1 MDPFDNTGSITIHGV
16 SLTNVH
22 PESACTGR
30 PCVIHSPT
38 DHTMR
43 DWPVRWATDT
53 ALFERECSH
62 GEWLVDPDQ
71 LDYLRQTYVALRKAC
86 CGFTTSG
93 PRVKCLECGDV
104 LRSYHRHDFVN
115 CRCGITFVD
124 GGADYTR
131 IGGSGHILIEEDG
144 DETTTDN

>member
-1 MDPFDNTGSITIHGV
+1 MDTFDNTGSITIHGV
-16 SLTNVH
+16 SPTNVH

-30 PCVIHSPT
+30 PCVLHNPT

-43 DWPVRWATDT
+43 DWPIRWATDT
-53 ALFERECSH
+53 ALFERACPHS
-62 GEWLVDPDQ
+62 EWVVDPDQ
-71 LDYLRQTYVALRKAC
+71 LDYLRQTYVTLRRIC

-104 LRSYHRHDFVN
+104 IRSHHRHDWKP
-115 CRCGITFVD
+115 CKCGITFVD

-131 IGGSGHILIEEDG
+131 IGGSGQILKEDG

>member
-1 MDPFDNTGSITIHGV
+1 MDTFDNGGRVTIHGV

-30 PCVIHSPT
+30 PCVLHNPT

-43 DWPVRWATDT
+43 DWPIRWATDT

-71 LDYLRQTYVALRKAC
+71 LDYLRQTYVTLRGIC

-104 LRSYHRHDFVN
+104 IRSHHRHDWKP
-115 CRCGITFVD
+115 CKCGVSYVD

-131 IGGSGHILIEEDG
+131 IGGSGQILKEDG